1 MFTFE
6 QNQRNQDMI
15 VLKFGGTS
23 VGSPQ
28 GMKNVYNIVSKY
40 NTGKIVVLSAVSGTT
55 NSLVEITKRLQSNK
69 LKEAKLIVESLGNH
83 YVQFI
88 DELYANEETK
98 LRAKAIIQS
107 HWNTINALI
116 NDGFL
121 IKHQN
126 IILSQGELMSTAL
139 FKLLLDES
147 SEDSH
152 LISALDFMR
161 IDKDLEPDEFYIKQN
176 IKHVLEKK
184 ESSLY
189 ITQGYICRNVFG
201 EIDNLKR
208 GGSDFTATL
217 IGQAIQAERI
227 EIWTDIDGMHNNDP
241 RCVENTRSLKSLDF
255 DEASELAYFGAKIL
269 HPSCVFPAQKGG
281 IPILLKNTMLPDA
294 IGTKISSQR
303 SQRAVTA
310 IAAKDGITA
319 IKIKS
324 GRMLNA
330 YGFLRSVFEVFERYR
345 TPIDMITTSEVAVS
359 LSIDSDEFLNDIE
372 EELKQFGE
380 VTIDKD
386 QSIICVV
393 GDFSAET
400 TSHANRIFF
409 GLKHIPIRM
418 ISYGGSQRNVSILVS
433 TAQKTKALQVL
444 HSTLFTN

>member
-1 MFTFE
+1 MITFDT
-6 QNQRNQDMI
+6 NQRSQEML

-23 VGSPQ
+23 VGTPQ
-28 GMKNVYNIVSKY
+28 GMRNVYNIISQYKT
-40 NTGKIVVLSAVSGTT
+40 NKIVVLSAISGTT
-55 NSLVEITKRLQSNK
+55 NSLVEITKHLQNNSPVK
-69 LKEAKLIVESLGNH
+69 AKVIVDELENH
-83 YVQFI
+83 YKLFI
-88 DELYANEETK
+88 NELFNTDTIK
-98 LRAKAIIQS
+98 TRAYGMIQS
-107 HWNTINALI
+107 HWNTIIALI

-139 FKLLLDES
+139 FKLLMDEYK
-147 SEDSH
+147 EESH

-176 IKHVLEKK
+176 IKHVLEKQ
-184 ESSLY
+184 ESRLY

-217 IGQAIQAERI
+217 IGQAILAERI

-241 RCVENTRSLKSLDF
+241 RCVENTTSLKALDF

-269 HPSCVFPAQKGG
+269 HPSCVFPAQKAG
-281 IPILLKNTMLPDA
+281 IPILLKNTMFPDA
-294 IGTKISSQR
+294 VGTKISREKSER
-303 SQRAVTA
+303 SVTA

-319 IKIKS
+319 LKIKS

-330 YGFLRSVFEVFERYR
+330 YGFLRSVFEVFERYK

-359 LSIDSDEFLNDIE
+359 LSIDSDKYLNEIE

-380 VTIDKD
+380 VTIDQN
-386 QSIICVV
+386 QSIICIV

-400 TSHANRIFF
+400 TSQANKIFS

-433 TAQKTKALQVL
+433 TSQKNKALQSL
-444 HSTLFTN
+444 HTILF

>member
-1 MFTFE
+1 
-6 QNQRNQDMI
+6 MI

-28 GMKNVYNIVSKY
+28 GMKNVFNIVSQY
-40 NTGKIVVLSAVSGTT
+40 NTEKIVVLSAISGTT
-55 NSLVEITKRLQSNK
+55 NSLVEITKHLQNNALDS
-69 LKEAKLIVESLGNH
+69 AKSIVNTLGIH
-83 YVQFI
+83 YDKFI
-88 DELYANEETK
+88 DELYSTQVIK
-98 LRAKAIIQS
+98 DKAKAIIQS
-107 HWNTINALI
+107 HWNTIHALI

-121 IKHQN
+121 LKHQN
-126 IILSQGELMSTAL
+126 IILSQGELMSTGL
-139 FKLLLDES
+139 FNLLLEEYHIS
-147 SEDSH
+147 CR

-161 IDKDLEPDEFYIKQN
+161 IDKDLEPDEYYIKQN
-176 IKHVLEKK
+176 LSHVLEK
-184 ESSLY
+184 EQSSLY

-217 IGQAIQAERI
+217 IGQAILAERI

-241 RCVENTRSLKSLDF
+241 RCVENTSSLKSLDF

-269 HPSCVFPAQKGG
+269 HPSCVFPAQKAA
-281 IPILLKNTMLPDA
+281 IPIHLKNTMHPEA
-294 IGTKISSQR
+294 IGTKISSEP
-303 SQRAVTA
+303 SQRAITA
-310 IAAKDGITA
+310 IAAKDNITA

-330 YGFLRSVFEVFERYR
+330 YGFLRSVFEVFERYK

-359 LSIDSDEFLNDIE
+359 LSIDSDIYLKEIE
-372 EELKQFGE
+372 EELKHFGE
-380 VTIDKD
+380 VTIDQN

-400 TSHANRIFF
+400 TSYANQIFF

-433 TAQKTKALQVL
+433 TAQKTPALQAL
-444 HSTLFTN
+444 HSTLFTD

>member
-1 MFTFE
+1 
-6 QNQRNQDMI
+6 MI

-23 VGSPQ
+23 VGTPQ
-28 GMKNVYNIVSKY
+28 GMKNVYQIISRYKAD
-40 NTGKIVVLSAVSGTT
+40 KIVVLSAISGTT
-55 NSLVEITKRLQSNK
+55 NSLVEITQYLQNNELNK
-69 LKEAKLIVESLGNH
+69 AREIVKTLESH
-83 YVQFI
+83 YKSFI
-88 DELYANEETK
+88 DNLYSKQELKDQANE
-98 LRAKAIIQS
+98 IIQS
-107 HWNTINALI
+107 HWNSIKALI

-139 FKLLLDES
+139 FRLLMDEYNQ
-147 SEDSH
+147 ESH

-184 ESSLY
+184 KSSLY

-217 IGQAIQAERI
+217 IGQAIIADRI

-241 RCVENTRSLKSLDF
+241 RCVDNTQSLKSLDF

-269 HPSCVFPAQKGG
+269 HPSCVFPAQKAG
-281 IPILLKNTMLPDA
+281 IPILLKNTMRPDA
-294 IGTKISSQR
+294 LGTTISSEKSQR
-303 SQRAVTA
+303 SVTA

-330 YGFLRSVFEVFERYR
+330 YGFLRSVFEVFERYK

-359 LSIDSDEFLNDIE
+359 LSIDSDTYLSEIIE
-372 EELKQFGE
+372 ELGRFGE
-380 VTIDKD
+380 VTIDKN
-386 QSIICVV
+386 QSIICIV
-393 GDFSAET
+393 GDFSAEK
-400 TSHANRIFF
+400 TSQANKIFT
-409 GLKHIPIRM
+409 GLRHIPIRM

-433 TAQKTKALQVL
+433 NSQKNSALQTL
-444 HSTLFTN
+444 HTILFND

>member
-1 MFTFE
+1 MITFDK
-6 QNQRNQDMI
+6 NQRNQDMI

-23 VGSPQ
+23 VGTPQ
-28 GMKNVYNIVSKY
+28 GMRNVYNIVSQYKT
-40 NTGKIVVLSAVSGTT
+40 NKIVVLSAISGTT
-55 NSLVEITKRLQSNK
+55 NSLVEITEYLQNNNAVK
-69 LKEAKLIVESLGNH
+69 AKVIIDQLDVH
-83 YVQFI
+83 YKAFI
-88 DELYANEETK
+88 DDLYKNEESKT
-98 LRAKAIIQS
+98 RAYHIVQS
-107 HWNTINALI
+107 HLNTIDALI
-116 NDGFL
+116 NDGL
-121 IKHQN
+121 QVKHQN

-139 FKLLLDES
+139 FKLLMDEYNEES
-147 SEDSH
+147 Y

-217 IGQAIQAERI
+217 IGQAIQADRI

-241 RCVENTRSLKSLDF
+241 RCVEGTTSLKALDF

-269 HPSCVFPAQKGG
+269 HPSCVFPAQKAG
-281 IPILLKNTMLPDA
+281 IPILLKNTMHPDA
-294 IGTKISSQR
+294 LGTKISREKSNR
-303 SQRAVTA
+303 SVTA

-330 YGFLRSVFEVFERYR
+330 YGFLRSVFEVFERYK

-359 LSIDSDEFLNDIE
+359 LSIDSDEYLNEIE
-372 EELKQFGE
+372 EELKRFGE
-380 VTIDKD
+380 VTVDEN

-400 TSHANRIFF
+400 TSQANKIFS

-418 ISYGGSQRNVSILVS
+418 ISYGGSQRNVSILVA
-433 TAQKTKALQVL
+433 TDQKTNALQTL
-444 HSTLFTN
+444 HTTLFNN